1 MSWVTDFAEVSQ
13 SSKLLRRS
21 PRARDSIDRE
31 KMTMT
36 VDYGNYKYLKFARP
50 KPGLLEIIL
59 ANPGKLN
66 SVTVDGHAE
75 LARVWHDVDR
85 DASVQVVLLRG
96 EGGTYSAGGD
106 MALIDEIKADWAT
119 RMRVW
124 KEASDIVY
132 NVINCGKPT
141 VCAMEGV
148 SVGAGLAAG
157 ILCDITIAGRN
168 TRIIDGHTRLGVA
181 AGDHAAIIWPLLIGM
196 AKAKYYLMLCET
208 LKGEEAERM
217 GLVSLVADDDKVIET
232 AYGVCDKLLA
242 GAHSAVRFTK
252 HSLNNW
258 LRMAGPTFDA
268 SLALEFL
275 GFDGPELAEGQA
287 AIKEKRRPK
296 FPPKGPY

>member
-1 MSWVTDFAEVSQ
+1 MLVDQKSYAY
-13 SSKLLRRS
+13 LRINR
-21 PRARDSIDRE
+21 PRD
-31 KMTMT
+31 
-36 VDYGNYKYLKFARP
+36 
-50 KPGLLEIIL
+50 GLLEVVL
-59 ANPGKLN
+59 SNPGKLN
-66 SVTVDGHAE
+66 SVTADGHRE
-75 LARVWHDVDR
+75 LGRIWGDIDR
-85 DASVQVVLLRG
+85 DESVQVVLLRG

-106 MALIDEIKADWAT
+106 LGLVRDIASTWET

-124 KEASDIVY
+124 KEASDLVY
-132 NVINCGKPT
+132 GVVNCAKPT

-157 ILCDITIAGRN
+157 LLCDITIAGRN

-181 AGDHAAIIWPLLIGM
+181 AGDHAAIVWPLLCGI

-217 GLVSLVADDDKVIET
+217 GVVSLVADDDKVLET

-242 GAHSAVRFTK
+242 GAQTAIRLTK

-268 SLALEFL
+268 SLAMEFL
-275 GFDGPELAEGQA
+275 GFGGPEMTEGLASHV
-287 AIKEKRRPK
+287 EKRRPK
-296 FPPKGPY
+296 FPPKAPY

>member
-1 MSWVTDFAEVSQ
+1 MS
-13 SSKLLRRS
+13 
-21 PRARDSIDRE
+21 
-31 KMTMT
+31 
-36 VDYGNYKYLKFARP
+36 VDYSRYTYLKFARP
-50 KPGLLEIIL
+50 KPGLLEVIIS
-59 ANPGKLN
+59 NPGKLN
-66 SVTVDGHAE
+66 SVTARGHQE
-75 LARVWHDVDR
+75 LAEIWRDIDR
-85 DASVQVVLLRG
+85 DESVQVVLLRG
-96 EGGTYSAGGD
+96 DGGVYSSGGD
-106 MALIDEIKADWAT
+106 MALVDGIANDWHV
-119 RMRVW
+119 RMRSW

-132 NVINCGKPT
+132 NVINCAKPT

-217 GLVSLVADDDKVIET
+217 GLVSLVADDDKVIAT

-242 GAHSAVRFTK
+242 GAHTAVRFTK

-275 GFDGPELAEGQA
+275 GFGGPEQVEGRA
-287 AIKEKRRPK
+287 SIVEKRKPK
-296 FPPKGPY
+296 FPEQGPY

>member
-1 MSWVTDFAEVSQ
+1 MSVEQ
-13 SSKLLRRS
+13 K
-21 PRARDSIDRE
+21 
-31 KMTMT
+31 
-36 VDYGNYKYLKFARP
+36 NYKYLKLSRP
-50 KPGLLEIIL
+50 KEGLLEVVL
-59 ANPGKLN
+59 SNPGKLN

-75 LARVWHDVDR
+75 LGRIWGDVDR
-85 DASVQVVLLRG
+85 DESVQVVLLRG
-96 EGGTYSAGGD
+96 DGGTYSAGGD
-106 MALIDEIKADWAT
+106 LKLVEQIAESWET

-124 KEASDIVY
+124 KEASDLVY
-132 NVINCGKPT
+132 GVINCSKPT

-157 ILCDITIAGRN
+157 LLCDITIAGRS

-181 AGDHAAIIWPLLIGM
+181 AGDHAAIIWPLLVGM

-217 GLVSLVADDDKVIET
+217 GLVSLVADDDKVLEK
-232 AYGVCDKLLA
+232 AHEVCDKLLA
-242 GAHSAVRFTK
+242 GAQTAMRFTK

-275 GFDGPELAEGQA
+275 GFGGPEMTEGLASHVQ
-287 AIKEKRRPK
+287 KRKPK
-296 FPPKGPY
+296 FPPTAPY

>member
-1 MSWVTDFAEVSQ
+1 
-13 SSKLLRRS
+13 
-21 PRARDSIDRE
+21 
-31 KMTMT
+31 MT
-36 VDYGNYKYLKFARP
+36 VEEGNYKYLKFVRP
-50 KPGLLEIIL
+50 KDGLLEVVL
-59 ANPGKLN
+59 TNPGKLN

-75 LARVWHDVDR
+75 LGRVWADIDR

-96 EGGTYSAGGD
+96 EGGVYSAGGD
-106 MALIDEIKADWAT
+106 FELIEGMADSWET

-132 NVINCGKPT
+132 GVINCSKPT

-157 ILCDITIAGRN
+157 LLCDITIAGRT

-181 AGDHAAIIWPLLIGM
+181 AGDHAAIIWPLLCGM

-208 LKGEEAERM
+208 LKGEEAERL
-217 GLVSLVADDDKVIET
+217 GLISLVADDDKVIET
-232 AYGVCDKLLA
+232 ARGVCDKLLG
-242 GAHSAVRFTK
+242 GAQTAIRFTK

-275 GFDGPELAEGQA
+275 GFGGPEMKEGHLSLV
-287 AIKEKRRPK
+287 EKRRPK
-296 FPPKGPY
+296 FPPKAPY

>member
-1 MSWVTDFAEVSQ
+1 
-13 SSKLLRRS
+13 
-21 PRARDSIDRE
+21 
-31 KMTMT
+31 MT
-36 VDYGNYKYLKFARP
+36 VDQKNYKYLKLSRP
-50 KPGLLEIIL
+50 KEGLLEVVL
-59 ANPGKLN
+59 SNPGKLN

-75 LARVWHDVDR
+75 LGRIWGDVDR
-85 DASVQVVLLRG
+85 DESVQVVLLRG

-106 MALIDEIKADWAT
+106 LKLVEQIGADWGT

-124 KEASDIVY
+124 KEASDLVY
-132 NVINCGKPT
+132 GVINCSKPT

-157 ILCDITIAGRN
+157 LLCDITIVGRT

-181 AGDHAAIIWPLLIGM
+181 AGDHAAIIWPLLCGM

-208 LKGEEAERM
+208 LKGEEAERL
-217 GLVSLVADDDKVIET
+217 GLVSMVADDDKVIET
-232 AYGVCDKLLA
+232 AHAVCDKLLG
-242 GAHSAVRFTK
+242 GAQTAIRFTK

-275 GFDGPELAEGQA
+275 GFGGPEMTEGHA
-287 AIKEKRRPK
+287 SHVEKRKPK
-296 FPPKGPY
+296 FPPKAPF